1 MTLPM
6 ISIIIPVY
14 NAGQYLERCLNA
26 LINSSYPSFEIIVV
40 NDCSTDDSA
49 EIAPK
54 KRGRVCTL
62 PQQSGP
68 AAARNYGAKVAQG
81 AILFFVDAD
90 VVVQRDT
97 LMRIAI
103 LFQEHPDLAAVFGS
117 YDDDPAERNFL
128 SQYKNLLHHFVHQH
142 SNTEAVSFW
151 AGCGAIRRE
160 VFFAIGGFDSQCYPR
175 PTIEDIELGYRLRKK
190 GYRILLD
197 KQLQVKHLKKWT
209 VQSLLVAD
217 IWYRAVPW
225 SKLLLQSQE
234 MLNDLNLQQTH
245 KISAGLVGLLV
256 LSLLFV
262 WWKPWLLYL
271 VVSLLGLIFYLNYD
285 LYRFFGQ
292 RRGFL
297 FLIQGFIWHLF
308 YYLYSGVTFGWCWL
322 VYRYSQLRKI
332 S

>member
-14 NAGQYLERCLNA
+14 NAGQYLERCLSA
-26 LINSSYPSFEIIVV
+26 LTNYPSFEIIVV

-49 EIAPK
+49 EIAQK
-54 KRGRVCTL
+54 GGGRVWTL

-97 LMRIAI
+97 LMRIAM

-117 YDDDPAERNFL
+117 YDDDPAEQNFL

-160 VFFAIGGFDSQCYPR
+160 VFFAIGGFDSQRYPR
-175 PTIEDIELGYRLRKK
+175 PAIEDIELGYRLRKK
-190 GYRILLD
+190 GYRILLN

-209 VQSLLVAD
+209 VLSLLVAD

-225 SKLLLQSQE
+225 STLLLESQE

-256 LSLLFV
+256 LSLLFA

-271 VVSLLGLIFYLNYD
+271 VVPLLGLIFYLNYD

-322 VYRYSQLRKI
+322 AYRYSQLRKT